1 MGNID
6 ILLVEDN
13 PHDAEM
19 ILETLSQ
26 QDISTRVHAIS
37 DGAEALDYLFGP
49 QGCLAKAEVRLP
61 KLILLDLKL
70 PKVSGLEILKR
81 IKSDKRTMHVPTVI
95 FTSSSESQD
104 RSESYE
110 LGANSY
116 IVKPMD
122 ADMFSRYVRDI
133 GEYWL
138 SMNSTIHDGG
148 PPRARRK

>member
-81 IKSDKRTMHVPTVI
+81 IKSDERTRNIPVVV
-95 FTSSSESQD
+95 FTSSDEARD
-104 RSESYE
+104 RTESYRC
-110 LGANSY
+110 GANSY
-116 IVKPMD
+116 IVKPMQ
-122 ADMFSRYVRDI
+122 AAAFSRFVADV
-133 GEYWL
+133 GAYWV
-138 SMNSTIHDGG
+138 SMNMTTYAD
-148 PPRARRK
+148 A